1 MAQKSVHESEGRGE
15 EEEGGADT
23 AEVEE
28 VLHRVH
34 GQPREGLHVCVA
46 VVDAVDVFVQR
57 RDVDE
62 SVAAV

>member
-28 VLHRVH
+28 VLNRVH
-34 GQPREGLHVCVA
+34 GQPGEGLHVCVA

>member
-1 MAQKSVHESEGRGE
+1 M
-15 EEEGGADT
+15 
-23 AEVEE
+23 
-28 VLHRVH
+28 H
-34 GQPREGLHVCVA
+34 GQPGEGLHVCVA